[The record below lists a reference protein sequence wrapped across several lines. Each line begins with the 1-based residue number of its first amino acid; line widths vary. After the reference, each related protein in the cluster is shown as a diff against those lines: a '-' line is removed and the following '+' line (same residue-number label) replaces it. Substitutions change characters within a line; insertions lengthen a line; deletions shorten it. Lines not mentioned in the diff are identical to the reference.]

1 MRELQA
7 KQVRRRRLQRVAV
20 IAIAVLA
27 VAGLIAVAA
36 LARSGN
42 TQVATTTTVAPTTT
56 LPLPAGGAASSTTT
70 KPGPITTT
78 TFPGGAGGAGGST
91 TTAATTTTAAPTTSS
106 TAPATTSTARPTAT
120 TKKQASASTGKV
132 VVIDPGHQ
140 GGNGPG
146 GVEPVGPGSSTMK
159 AKYAYG
165 TSGVATK
172 TPESELVLA
181 VSFKLR
187 DALEARGITA
197 IMERTSQSQALS
209 NVERAQIANENHADL
224 FIRVHADG
232 VDNQSTHGISVLT
245 PASIKGWTE
254 TIAGPSKQAAQL
266 ALNALVAATGA
277 SNRGLSVRSD
287 MTGFNWSKVPVILPE
302 IGFMTNPTEDRNL
315 ATAAYQQKI
324 ANALAD
330 AAVQFIQEQRG

>member
-1 MRELQA
+1 
-7 KQVRRRRLQRVAV
+7 
-20 IAIAVLA
+20 
-27 VAGLIAVAA
+27 
-36 LARSGN
+36 
-42 TQVATTTTVAPTTT
+42 
-56 LPLPAGGAASSTTT
+56 
-70 KPGPITTT
+70 
-78 TFPGGAGGAGGST
+78 
-91 TTAATTTTAAPTTSS
+91 
-106 TAPATTSTARPTAT
+106 
-120 TKKQASASTGKV
+120 V

-146 GVEPVGPGSSTMK
+146 GVEPLGPGSSTMK
-159 AKYAYG
+159 DKYAYG
-165 TSGVATK
+165 TSGVVTG

-181 VSFKLR
+181 VSLKLR
-187 DALEARGITA
+187 DALQARGITA
-197 IMERTSQSQALS
+197 IIERTSQSQALS

-232 VDNQSTHGISVLT
+232 IDNQSVHGISVLT
-245 PASIKGWTE
+245 PASINGWTD

-302 IGFMTNPTEDRNL
+302 IGFMTNPDEDRRL

-330 AAVQFIQEQRG
+330 AAVQFIQGR

>member
-7 KQVRRRRLQRVAV
+7 KRTRRRRLQLIVALV
-20 IAIAVLA
+20 VAVLA
-27 VAGLIAVAA
+27 AGGLIAVAA
-36 LARSGN
+36 LARSGSSDE
-42 TQVATTTTVAPTTT
+42 ASTTTTTSAATLPGPAADAAVPTTT
-56 LPLPAGGAASSTTT
+56 TAP
-70 KPGPITTT
+70 KPTT
-78 TFPGGAGGAGGST
+78 TFAVGPGGPSGP
-91 TTAATTTTAAPTTSS
+91 TTTTAAGS
-106 TAPATTSTARPTAT
+106 TAPATAPPAVATTTSTMSATAT
-120 TKKQASASTGKV
+120 TNKPASAPTGKV

-146 GVEPVGPGSSTMK
+146 GTEPVGPGSSTMK

-165 TSGVATK
+165 ATGVVTK

-181 VSFKLR
+181 VALKLR
-187 DALEARGITA
+187 TALEARGITVV
-197 IMERTSQSQALS
+197 MTRTSQSQALS
-209 NVERAQIANENHADL
+209 NIQRAQIANENHADL

-232 VDNQSTHGISVLT
+232 ITDSSVHGISVLT
-245 PASIKGWTE
+245 PASIKGWTD

-277 SNRGLSVRSD
+277 ANRGVSVRSD

-302 IGFMTNPTEDRNL
+302 IGFMTNPDEDRKL
-315 ATAAYQQKI
+315 ATTAYQQQI

-330 AAVQFIQEQRG
+330 AAVQFLRGR